1 MSIGKMKDEGMKR
14 LIEVEI
20 FGQTFTVNSEDDEA
34 YVRQLASY
42 VDQRM
47 RQVGGASKTAV
58 PLRVA
63 IMAAMSIADEYYKA
77 SSREA
82 EIEQEAARLSAA
94 LLERIE
100 QSEKLDGMATSE
112 STVNAVTAV
121 QRMPAPEREEK
132 KEILPPS

>member
-1 MSIGKMKDEGMKR
+1 MNLRKTKDEGMKR

-20 FGQTFTVNSEDDEA
+20 FGQTFTVNSEDDEK

-47 RQVGGASKTAV
+47 RQVGGTSKTAV

-77 SSREA
+77 SRREA
-82 EIEQEAARLSAA
+82 EIEQEAARLSST

-121 QRMPAPEREEK
+121 QRTPALET
-132 KEILPPS
+132 

>member
-1 MSIGKMKDEGMKR
+1 MNIRKTKDEGMKR

-20 FGQTFTVNSEDDEA
+20 FGQTFTVNSEDDET

-42 VDQRM
+42 VDERM
-47 RQVGGASKTAV
+47 RQVGGTSKTAV

-63 IMAAMSIADEYYKA
+63 IMAAMSIADESYKA
-77 SSREA
+77 SHREA
-82 EIEQEAARLSAA
+82 EIEQEAARLSSV

-121 QRMPAPEREEK
+121 QRAPALEREEK

>member
-1 MSIGKMKDEGMKR
+1 MNIRKTKDEGMKR

-20 FGQTFTVNSEDDEA
+20 FGQTFTVNSEDDET

-47 RQVGGASKTAV
+47 RQVGGTSKTAV

-63 IMAAMSIADEYYKA
+63 IMAAMSIADESYKA
-77 SSREA
+77 SHREA
-82 EIEQEAARLSAA
+82 EIEQEAARLSSV

-121 QRMPAPEREEK
+121 ERAPALEREEK

>member
-1 MSIGKMKDEGMKR
+1 MSIEKMKDEGMKR

-20 FGQTFTVNSEDDEA
+20 FGQTFTVNSEDDET

-47 RQVGGASKTAV
+47 RQVGGTAKTAV
-58 PLRVA
+58 SLRVA

-82 EIEQEAARLSAA
+82 EIEQEAVRLSAV

-100 QSEKLDGMATSE
+100 QSEKLDGIATSE

-121 QRMPAPEREEK
+121 QRVPDPEREEK

>member
-1 MSIGKMKDEGMKR
+1 MKG

-100 QSEKLDGMATSE
+100 QSEKLDGIATSE
-112 STVNAVTAV
+112 STVNAITAV

>member
-1 MSIGKMKDEGMKR
+1 MKDEGMKR

-100 QSEKLDGMATSE
+100 QSEKLDGIATSE

>member
-1 MSIGKMKDEGMKR
+1 MNTRKTKDEGMKR

-20 FGQTFTVNSEDDEA
+20 FGQTFTVNSEDDET

-47 RQVGGASKTAV
+47 RQVGGTSKTAV

-63 IMAAMSIADEYYKA
+63 IMAAMSIADESYKA
-77 SSREA
+77 SHREA
-82 EIEQEAARLSAA
+82 EIEQEAARLSSV

-121 QRMPAPEREEK
+121 ERAPALEREEK

>member
-1 MSIGKMKDEGMKR
+1 MKGAGMRR
-14 LIEVEI
+14 LIEVDI
-20 FGQTFTVNSEDDEA
+20 FGQTFTVNSEDDEK

-47 RQVGGASKTAV
+47 RQVGGTAKTAV

-77 SSREA
+77 SRREA
-82 EIEQEAARLSAA
+82 EIEQEAARLSSV
-94 LLERIE
+94 LVERFE
-100 QSEKLDGMATSE
+100 QSEKMDGIATSE
-112 STVNAVTAV
+112 STVNPVTAD
-121 QRMPAPEREEK
+121 QRAQTLEKEEE

>member
-1 MSIGKMKDEGMKR
+1 MKR

-100 QSEKLDGMATSE
+100 QSEKLDGIATSE
-112 STVNAVTAV
+112 STVNAITAV

>member
-1 MSIGKMKDEGMKR
+1 MRDEGMKR

-100 QSEKLDGMATSE
+100 QSEKLDGIATSE

>member
-1 MSIGKMKDEGMKR
+1 MKR

-20 FGQTFTVNSEDDEA
+20 FGQTFTVTSEDDEI

-42 VDQRM
+42 VDQQM

-82 EIEQEAARLSAA
+82 EIEQEAVRLSAA

-100 QSEKLDGMATSE
+100 QSEKLDGRATSE
-112 STVNAVTAV
+112 STINAVTAV
-121 QRMPAPEREEK
+121 QRIPAPEREEK

>member
-1 MSIGKMKDEGMKR
+1 MKR

-100 QSEKLDGMATSE
+100 QSEKLDGIATSE

>member
-1 MSIGKMKDEGMKR
+1 MKDEGMKR

-100 QSEKLDGMATSE
+100 QSEKLDGIATSE
-112 STVNAVTAV
+112 STVNAITAV

>member
-1 MSIGKMKDEGMKR
+1 MKR

-20 FGQTFTVNSEDDEA
+20 FGQTFTVNSEDDET

-47 RQVGGASKTAV
+47 RQVGGTSKTAV

-82 EIEQEAARLSAA
+82 EIEQEAARLSAV

-121 QRMPAPEREEK
+121 PRAPALEREEK